1 MAAPICSHGK
11 KDSPFSPDVLL
22 KEKTERIP
30 MWEPREHR
38 PPELRLLCCGYSC
51 TIYEKG
57 CKGDYSANRMTEE
70 TAYEGQPR
78 FDTENKIDQDF
89 TTIHNCWRLI
99 INKEI
104 AFWSPNL
111 SAYHQ
116 IL

>member
-78 FDTENKIDQDF
+78 FDTENKIDQDLHYY
-89 TTIHNCWRLI
+89 T
-99 INKEI
+99 
-104 AFWSPNL
+104 
-111 SAYHQ
+111 
-116 IL
+116 